1 MRTLVLT
8 IVVAALAA
16 VSPWGTPAAAQGRAA
31 TDRPVDRIV
40 AIIGTKP
47 ILASQVEEQ
56 LVLAQSQG
64 QKVPQDSAGRDAAR
78 RQVLS
83 QMVDEELLVQ
93 QAERDTTIKVT
104 DQEVQD
110 AVEQTVQNVR
120 KQFTSTPEFQAQL
133 RAAGFVSEEEWRR
146 WLADQQRRAILQQ
159 RLIEGLKQKGKLRP
173 IPPTDAEM
181 REFWEA
187 NRAQQPKRPAAISFR
202 QIVIVPKPDSAASAR
217 GLQLAESLVVALRAG
232 ANFGE
237 VAKKYSADSASREQ
251 GGELGW
257 FRRGVMVKQFEDV
270 AFRLRPGAISDVVP
284 TEFGYHIIQVERAQ
298 PAEILARHILIQ
310 PTISAAQQ
318 AIARRQAD
326 SVHDALAHGAPF
338 DSLARSYADPNE
350 PKLADALPVSQLPP
364 DYEKVVGSDT
374 VPGLKPVFAV
384 GLGTARPRFVVFE
397 LTKRLPEGELSFA
410 EVKDRVRDGLGQ
422 QLATKHY
429 LDTLRRT
436 TYVDLRP

>member
-1 MRTLVLT
+1 MRTTWVT
-8 IVVAALAA
+8 VTAVAWAALAGPP
-16 VSPWGTPAAAQGRAA
+16 VAAQGRSA
-31 TDRPVDRIV
+31 TARAVDRVV
-40 AIIGTKP
+40 AVVGTKP

-64 QKVPQDSAGRDAAR
+64 AKVPEDSAGRDAAR
-78 RQVLS
+78 RQILS

-120 KQFTSTPEFQAQL
+120 KQFTSITEFQAQL

-146 WLADQQRRAILQQ
+146 WLADQQRRSILQQ
-159 RLIEGLKQKGKLRP
+159 RLIETLKQKGKLRP
-173 IPPTDAEM
+173 IPPSDAEM
-181 REFWEA
+181 HDFWEA

-217 GLQLAESLVVALRAG
+217 ALQLAESLVVALRTG
-232 ANFGE
+232 ANFAE

-257 FRRGVMVKQFEDV
+257 FRRGLMVKQFEDV
-270 AFRLRPGAISDVVP
+270 AFRLRPGTISDVVP

-298 PAEILARHILIQ
+298 PAEILARHILVQ
-310 PTISAAQQ
+310 PTISAAQL
-318 AIARRQAD
+318 AIAKRLAD
-326 SVHDALAHGAPF
+326 SVHDAFAHGAAF
-338 DSLARSYADPNE
+338 DSLARLYADPNE

-364 DYEKVVGSDT
+364 DYDKIVGTDT
-374 VPGLKPVFAV
+374 VPCLKPVFEVSA
-384 GLGTARPRFVVFE
+384 GTARPRFVVFE
-397 LTKRLPEGELSFA
+397 LVKRLPEGELSFD
-410 EVKDRVRDGLGQ
+410 EVKDRIRDGLAQ
-422 QLATKHY
+422 QLAVKHY
-429 LDTLRRT
+429 LDLLRRT
-436 TYVDLRP
+436 TYVDVRF

>member
-1 MRTLVLT
+1 MRPTGVTVIVLAW
-8 IVVAALAA
+8 AALGAAA
-16 VSPWGTPAAAQGRAA
+16 VAAQGRSA
-31 TDRPVDRIV
+31 TARAVDRVV
-40 AIIGTKP
+40 AVVGTKP

-64 QKVPQDSAGRDAAR
+64 AKVPEDSAGRDAAR
-78 RQVLS
+78 RQILS
-83 QMVDEELLVQ
+83 QMVDEDLLVQ

-120 KQFTSTPEFQAQL
+120 KQFTSIPEFQAQL

-146 WLADQQRRAILQQ
+146 WLADQQRRQILQQ
-159 RLIEGLKQKGKLRP
+159 RLIEALKQKGKLRP
-173 IPPTDAEM
+173 IPPSDAEM
-181 REFWEA
+181 HGFWEA

-217 GLQLAESLVVALRAG
+217 ALQLAESLVVALRAG

-270 AFRLRPGAISDVVP
+270 AFRLRPGTISDVVP

-310 PTISAAQQ
+310 PTISAAQL
-318 AIARRQAD
+318 AIAKRLAD
-326 SVHDALAHGAPF
+326 SVHDAFAHGAAF
-338 DSLARSYADPNE
+338 DSLARLYADPNE

-364 DYEKVVGSDT
+364 DYDKIVGTDT
-374 VPGLKPVFAV
+374 VPCLKPVFEVSA
-384 GLGTARPRFVVFE
+384 GTARPRFVVFE
-397 LTKRLPEGELSFA
+397 LVKRLPEGELSFD
-410 EVKDRVRDGLGQ
+410 EVKDRIRDGLAQ
-422 QLATKHY
+422 QLAVKHY
-429 LDTLRRT
+429 LDLLRRT
-436 TYVDLRP
+436 TYVDVRF